1 MEKCRFNIRVYG
13 LIVFEN
19 RLLVTDEF
27 RLGMFMTKFPGG
39 GLHFGEGTIDCLKR
53 ECREELKQEVLT
65 LRHFYTT
72 DYFQPSHFLPEVSQ
86 IINVYYLAGLQG
98 IPVFPVTDKAFELD
112 ALDGAQAF
120 RWIDPYKIEP
130 GLFTLPVDRVV
141 AGLIRENPGRL
152 FDPE

>member
-1 MEKCRFNIRVYG
+1 
-13 LIVFEN
+13 
-19 RLLVTDEF
+19 
-27 RLGMFMTKFPGG
+27 
-39 GLHFGEGTIDCLKR
+39 
-53 ECREELKQEVLT
+53 LKQEVLI